1 MSNPYNPAQFP
12 PPQQPPQN
20 PNQTA
25 GQLPTQTTGQIPVQN
40 SGLPPQQFAGAPNYY
55 ASQTPAQPNNDTSL
69 GSWMLTI
76 FLASLPIVGIV
87 MLLIWSFGSGTS
99 PAKSNWAKATLLW
112 MLIVIG
118 IYLLLIVL
126 TGGLILGAALD
137 HS

>member
-20 PNQTA
+20 PNQI
-25 GQLPTQTTGQIPVQN
+25 PNQTP
-40 SGLPPQQFAGAPNYY
+40 GLAPQQFAGAPNYY
-55 ASQTPAQPNNDTSL
+55 VSQPLTQPNNDTSL
-69 GSWMLTI
+69 GAWMLTI
-76 FLASLPIVGIV
+76 FLTSLPIVGVV

-112 MLIVIG
+112 ALIVIG
-118 IYLLLIVL
+118 IYVLVIVV
-126 TGGLILGAALD
+126 TGGFILGAAFD

>member
-112 MLIVIG
+112 ALIAIG
-118 IYLLLIVL
+118 IYVLLILL
-126 TGGLILGAALD
+126 TGGLIIGGLLNQ
-137 HS
+137 S

>member
-20 PNQTA
+20 PNQI
-25 GQLPTQTTGQIPVQN
+25 PNQTP
-40 SGLPPQQFAGAPNYY
+40 GLAPQQFAGAPNYY

-126 TGGLILGAALD
+126 TGGLILSAALD

>member
-40 SGLPPQQFAGAPNYY
+40 SGLPPQQFAGAPSYY
-55 ASQTPAQPNNDTSL
+55 AAQPLAQPNNDTGL
-69 GSWMLTI
+69 GAWMLTI
-76 FLASLPIVGIV
+76 FLTSLPIVGVV

-112 MLIVIG
+112 ALIAIG

-126 TGGLILGAALD
+126 TGGLILSAALD

>member
-20 PNQTA
+20 PNQ
-25 GQLPTQTTGQIPVQN
+25 LSNQTP
-40 SGLPPQQFAGAPNYY
+40 GLAPQQFAGAPNYY
-55 ASQTPAQPNNDTSL
+55 ASQPPAQLNNDTSL
-69 GSWMLTI
+69 GDWMLTI

-118 IYLLLIVL
+118 IYPLLIVL
-126 TGGLILGAALD
+126 TGGLILSAALD

>member
-112 MLIVIG
+112 ALIAIG
-118 IYLLLIVL
+118 IYVLLIVL
-126 TGGLILGAALD
+126 TGGLIIGGLLNQ
-137 HS
+137 S

>member
-20 PNQTA
+20 PNQI
-25 GQLPTQTTGQIPVQN
+25 PNQTP
-40 SGLPPQQFAGAPNYY
+40 GLAPQQFAGAPNYY
-55 ASQTPAQPNNDTSL
+55 ASQPLAQPNNDTGL
-69 GSWMLTI
+69 GAWMLTI

-126 TGGLILGAALD
+126 TGGLILSAALD

>member
-69 GSWMLTI
+69 GPWMLTTS
-76 FLASLPIVGIV
+76 LASLPIVGIV

-126 TGGLILGAALD
+126 TGGLILSAALD

>member
-1 MSNPYNPAQFP
+1 MSNPYDPAQFP

-20 PNQTA
+20 PNQI
-25 GQLPTQTTGQIPVQN
+25 PNQTP
-40 SGLPPQQFAGAPNYY
+40 GLAPQQFAGAPSYY
-55 ASQTPAQPNNDTSL
+55 AAQPLAQPNNDTGL
-69 GSWMLTI
+69 GAWMLTI
-76 FLASLPIVGIV
+76 FLASLPIVAIV

-112 MLIVIG
+112 ALIVIG

-126 TGGLILGAALD
+126 TGGLILSAALD

>member
-1 MSNPYNPAQFP
+1 MSNPYDPAQFP

-20 PNQTA
+20 PNQI
-25 GQLPTQTTGQIPVQN
+25 PNQTP
-40 SGLPPQQFAGAPNYY
+40 GLAPQQFAGAPSYY

-69 GSWMLTI
+69 GPWMLTI

-126 TGGLILGAALD
+126 TGGLILSAALD